1 MANPAQKQSGGI
13 GGRNMTTAGQQA
25 LDLGPAFDAPA
36 TTSQPGFTVR
46 VPVPPSA
53 NALFVTFRD
62 RGGIRRARTSE
73 YKAWATAAGFMVKAQ
88 RPHRVLGKINVR
100 ILVPR
105 NARRDLSNHVK
116 AVEDLLVGLQLIDD
130 DRHVQSLDV
139 QWHDDGECLVE
150 VRPASPIRAVEA
162 RPAGP
167 APP

>member
-1 MANPAQKQSGGI
+1 MTVARETSGVKP
-13 GGRNMTTAGQQA
+13 RET
-25 LDLGPAFDAPA
+25 LDLGPAFDAMA
-36 TTSQPGFTVR
+36 TASQPGFTVR

-62 RGGIRRARTSE
+62 RGGLRRARTSE
-73 YKAWATAAGFMVKAQ
+73 YKAWATAAGFMIKTQ
-88 RPHRVLGKINVR
+88 RPSRIGGKVNVR

-116 AVEDLLVGLQLIDD
+116 AVEDLLVGMQLIDD

-139 QWHDDGECLVE
+139 QWHDQGECLV
-150 VRPASPIRAVEA
+150 VVT
-162 RPAGP
+162 PAGT